1 MGHKTSLYEKV
12 KIVFVGVNP
21 WPLKFTIYD

>member
-1 MGHKTSLYEKV
+1 MEHKTSLYEKV

-21 WPLKFTIYD
+21 WPLKFTTYD